1 MCGWNPQKLPSVTGT
16 EASSCHL
23 LGAYSA
29 MFYVVAIEVT
39 EASWAIEATE
49 ASWCHWYRSLL
60 VTFAHSALFYVVI
73 RDYLENTVFDAGM
86 WSEASW
92 CHWYRSFVVSYLSL
106 VSRVSR
112 ILYAAKAFIH
122 NLSSVQNCQL
132 FPHYFQ
138 HVPRNLQRSI
148 PQH

>member
-39 EASWAIEATE
+39 EASWAIEVTE

-60 VTFAHSALFYVVI
+60 VTFCTFGAVSRGHTRLFGEYSVRRWYVV
-73 RDYLENTVFDAGM
+73 
-86 WSEASW
+86 
-92 CHWYRSFVVSYLSL
+92 RSFLVSL
-106 VSRVSR
+106 VQKLRSV
-112 ILYAAKAFIH
+112 ILVTGFQ
-122 NLSSVQNCQL
+122 SFQN
-132 FPHYFQ
+132 P
-138 HVPRNLQRSI
+138 VRSQGFY
-148 PQH
+148 P